1 MATFI
6 SEIIH
11 VQSVVKEYSFMI
23 LDSLENA
30 GKYISLNPGFKKA
43 FDFLIHSDLS
53 SLEGRIEIDGDRVY
67 AMVIKADGQGHAGA
81 QLEIHKKYID
91 IQFGVGGINEFGWKP
106 SRECTTITKPFDET
120 DDYGFFGE
128 EPDVWI
134 KVRPGQYAIFFPGD
148 GHTPKGGVGPL
159 HKVLIK
165 VAV

>member
-1 MATFI
+1 
-6 SEIIH
+6 
-11 VQSVVKEYSFMI
+11 MI
-23 LDSLENA
+23 LDCLENA
-30 GKYISLNPGFKKA
+30 DKYYALNPGFKAA
-43 FDFLIHSDLS
+43 FEFLRNSDIEA
-53 SLEGRIEIDGDRVY
+53 LEGRIDIDGDRVY
-67 AMVIKADGQGHAGA
+67 AMVIKAEGQGHSGA

-106 SRECTTITKPFDET
+106 ARECLTVAKPFDAD

-134 KVRPGQYAIFFPGD
+134 PVKPGQYAIFFPED
-148 GHTPKGGVGPL
+148 GHTPKGGSGLL

>member
-1 MATFI
+1 
-6 SEIIH
+6 
-11 VQSVVKEYSFMI
+11 MI

-30 GKYISLNPGFKKA
+30 QKYYGLNPGFKKA
-43 FDFLIHSDLS
+43 FEFLKSVNI
-53 SLEGRIEIDGDRVY
+53 EEVQGRIDIDHDRVY
-67 AMVIKADGQGHAGA
+67 AMVIKAEGHGHEGV

-106 SRECTTITKPFDET
+106 ASECVTSTQPFDND

-134 KVRPGQYAIFFPGD
+134 PVKPGQYAIFFPED
-148 GHTPKGGVGPL
+148 GHTPKGGSGAL
-159 HKVLIK
+159 HKILVK